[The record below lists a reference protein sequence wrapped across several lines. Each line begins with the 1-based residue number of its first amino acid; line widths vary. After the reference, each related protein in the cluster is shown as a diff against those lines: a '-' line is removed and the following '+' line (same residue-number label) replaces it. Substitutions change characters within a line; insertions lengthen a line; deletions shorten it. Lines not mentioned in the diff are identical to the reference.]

1 MEKKKFIPADKT
13 KPRLRL
19 IHDVLPEDNN
29 LLDEIVKDSKKPKK
43 TYADAL
49 HIICEAYRNKDNSE
63 AQTIEIL
70 KVRIEES
77 NKQIIGLLEQIETLK
92 EIKPEALTIDLKGT
106 QFICEPP
113 EKIALAMK
121 KVRRFLKLKGQLS
134 PEETQEEFANQLA
147 ITGIKKYL
155 NNNYSHLL

>member
-1 MEKKKFIPADKT
+1 MGKKKFTPADKT

-29 LLDEIVKDSKKPKK
+29 LLDQIVKDSKKPKK

-63 AQTIEIL
+63 AQTIEVL
-70 KVRIEES
+70 KARIEEA
-77 NKQIIGLLEQIETLK
+77 NIQNIELLKQIETLK
-92 EIKPEALTIDLKGT
+92 ETKPEALTLELKGT

-121 KVRRFLKLKGQLS
+121 KVRRFLKLKGQLNQ
-134 PEETQEEFANQLA
+134 EETQQEFANQMA